1 MTFDSPREGTVDSRD
16 DLRLF
21 VAIELPGEVRTA
33 LNDLQHELQRQPG
46 LNALR
51 WVRPEGIHITLKFLG
66 ERPADHRMPID
77 VAVQNAVAGI
87 PPFDLRLG
95 RLGTFG
101 DNAPRVL
108 WIDVEGDIET
118 LQRLQSQVEREL
130 RPLGF
135 PTEKR
140 PFSPH
145 LTLAR
150 IQPERSRSVAAALQR
165 TIAEA
170 APPTAVIPVR
180 QIALMKSDL
189 RPTGA
194 VYTQLLTAPLTDATP

>member
-1 MTFDSPREGTVDSRD
+1 MSFDSPREDTMDSRD
-16 DLRLF
+16 DLRMF
-21 VAIELPGEVRTA
+21 VAIELPSGVRAA
-33 LNDLQHELQRQPG
+33 LEKLQHDLQRHPG

-51 WVRPEGIHITLKFLG
+51 WARPESIHITLKFLG
-66 ERPADHRMPID
+66 ERPANHQPPID
-77 VAVQNAVAGI
+77 AAVLKATEGI
-87 PPFDLRLG
+87 PPFGLRLG

-101 DNAPRVL
+101 GSAPRVL
-108 WIDVEGDIET
+108 WVDVAGDTET

-140 PFSPH
+140 DFSPH

-150 IQPERSRSVAAALQR
+150 IQPERARSTVQPLQAA
-165 TIAEA
+165 IAA
-170 APPTAVIPVR
+170 TTAPSAEIPVT

-189 RPTGA
+189 RPSGA
-194 VYTQLLTAPLTDATP
+194 VYTRLLAAPLAP

>member
-1 MTFDSPREGTVDSRD
+1 MTMESRERAIDSRG

-21 VAIELPGEVRTA
+21 VAIELPREVRAA
-33 LNDLQHELQRQPG
+33 LKDLEQELQQRPG
-46 LNALR
+46 LSALR
-51 WVRPEGIHITLKFLG
+51 WVRLEGIHITLKFLG
-66 ERPADHRMPID
+66 ERPADHRPPID
-77 VAVQNAVAGI
+77 TAVQRAVEGI

-101 DNAPRVL
+101 GSAPRVL
-108 WIDVEGDIET
+108 WVDVEGDIET
-118 LQRLQSQVEREL
+118 LKRLQSQVEREL

-140 PFSPH
+140 DYSPH

-150 IQPERSRSVAAALQR
+150 IQPERSRSVAQPLQAA
-165 TIAEA
+165 IAQTA
-170 APPTAVIPVR
+170 APAAVIPVR
-180 QIALMKSDL
+180 EIVLMKSDL

-194 VYTQLLTAPLTDATP
+194 VYTRLLAASLG